1 MAFYEVNENDNT
13 DSQQTG
19 KCEMVVKLWNCEWHA
34 WNETWKQWKAICE
47 QWKAIASAT
56 LPPQWHNE
64 VNSQWDVINTQMQD
78 ASIHM
83 HFFNKMVRHTL

>member
-47 QWKAIASAT
+47 QWK
-56 LPPQWHNE
+56 Q
-64 VNSQWDVINTQMQD
+64 
-78 ASIHM
+78 
-83 HFFNKMVRHTL
+83 